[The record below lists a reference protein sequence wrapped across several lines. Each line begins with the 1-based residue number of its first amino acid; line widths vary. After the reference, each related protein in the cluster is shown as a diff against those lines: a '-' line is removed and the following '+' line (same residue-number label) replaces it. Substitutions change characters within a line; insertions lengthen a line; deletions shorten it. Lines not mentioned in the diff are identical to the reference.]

1 MQLLVATTNLG
12 KVREISAELL
22 ACGVNNFE
30 FATLQHF
37 PGVPEVVEDQP
48 TFGGNAMKK
57 ARHFAKHTGVLSL
70 ADDSGLC
77 VDALDGAPGIY
88 SARYA
93 GNPCD
98 DQANNRKLLAALKDV
113 PLEKRTAQFVCA
125 LALALPEKPLV
136 VITDYVQGTI
146 GYEPRGEHGFGY
158 DPLFVLPEQ
167 DLTTAEL
174 SIAEKSRIS
183 HRGKAVRTLAQW
195 LLEHAPATLRML

>member
-1 MQLLVATTNLG
+1 MQLLVATTNSG

-22 ACGVNNFE
+22 ACGVKHIE
-30 FATLQHF
+30 FATLRNF
-37 PGVPEVVEDQP
+37 PGIPDVVEDQP

-57 ARHFAKHTGVLSL
+57 ARHFAKHTGVLSM

-98 DQANNRKLLAALKDV
+98 DEANNRMLLDALKDV
-113 PLEKRTAQFVCA
+113 PLEKRTARFVCA
-125 LALALPEKPLV
+125 LALALPERPLV
-136 VITDYVQGTI
+136 VVADYVEGRI
-146 GYEPRGEHGFGY
+146 GYEPRGENGFGY
-158 DPLFVLPEQ
+158 DPLFVLPDL

-174 SIAEKSRIS
+174 SITEKSRIS
-183 HRGKAVRTLAQW
+183 HRGKAVRRLAEW
-195 LLEHAPATLRML
+195 LLENPPENF